1 MMSEVYEW
9 YMSILDRELESS
21 RIVEAVLRQDIVT
34 PEKKNVTKR
43 SSRDHH
49 GVDGLYYFN
58 PSYADPQFLAK
69 RVLGRT
75 VSTVTPRLSRTFESL
90 EYILPR
96 LIRYR

>member
-1 MMSEVYEW
+1 MT
-9 YMSILDRELESS
+9 IFDREFETP

-34 PEKKNVTKR
+34 PEKKDVTRRKI
-43 SSRDHH
+43 SRDHY

-75 VSTVTPRLSRTFESL
+75 VSTVTPRLSRTFETL